1 MNNILKRTVAIIDD
15 QGIPSFMVKFENTA
29 KTAKEADR
37 VFFVRG
43 QEYDAFYMSAFPNVV
58 INGRAYS
65 LPLMTPTTR
74 LTLDEMIAACRK
86 KGDGWHVAT
95 AAEWFHMVEE
105 SRQAGTMP
113 HGNTNNG
120 KFYYDANERGIPGN
134 IYGTT
139 LTGSGPATWR
149 HDGTFDGVSDANG
162 DVWKRLTGIRLKNG
176 IFQYIPDNDAAHPE
190 ADLSEDSAEYKDVQV
205 SGKPVRIG
213 MMDGEVCITT
223 DEDIDGWAV
232 SCRKEVINLLPE
244 TPEILRRLGIVTPD
258 QEESNEWL
266 VADADLDEA
275 TPFVGASW
283 SYTSHAGSSAL
294 YLYDRRSLVYSFIGF
309 FSAFLGEPVIR

>member
-105 SRQAGTMP
+105 SRQTGTMP

-139 LTGSGPATWR
+139 LTGSGPAT
-149 HDGTFDGVSDANG
+149 GT
-162 DVWKRLTGIRLKNG
+162 KI
-176 IFQYIPDNDAAHPE
+176 
-190 ADLSEDSAEYKDVQV
+190 
-205 SGKPVRIG
+205 
-213 MMDGEVCITT
+213 
-223 DEDIDGWAV
+223 
-232 SCRKEVINLLPE
+232 
-244 TPEILRRLGIVTPD
+244 
-258 QEESNEWL
+258 
-266 VADADLDEA
+266 
-275 TPFVGASW
+275 
-283 SYTSHAGSSAL
+283 
-294 YLYDRRSLVYSFIGF
+294 
-309 FSAFLGEPVIR
+309 